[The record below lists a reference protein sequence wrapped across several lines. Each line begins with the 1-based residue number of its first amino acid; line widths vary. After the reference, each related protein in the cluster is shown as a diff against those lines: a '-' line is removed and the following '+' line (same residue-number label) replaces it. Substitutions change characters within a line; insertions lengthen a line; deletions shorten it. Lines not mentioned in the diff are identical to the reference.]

1 MLPSRITTIL
11 IALVLLLATSTG
23 IFAWLYFTK
32 PCPPCYDSGKT
43 VIVTKVVPVKDSTLK
58 PIVVK
63 VPEPWKIKPKSSFKL
78 IRNGKPE
85 PAKSAEVKVKI
96 LERNCTCDTV
106 RLTENICDD
115 IAFYS
120 DTITG
125 DSVKAVINDTLVN
138 NRIAGRSVWM
148 VNLKPSTHTTTTVV
162 LKEKW
167 KFYVGLSFTINQRF
181 MDRWG
186 VGPSALLTIPKV
198 GGISYH
204 FDARN
209 FAHTGSFFVLVR
221 LKK

>member
-43 VIVTKVVPVKDSTLK
+43 VIVTKVVPVKDTTLK

-63 VPEPWKIKPKSSFKL
+63 VPEPWGIKPKSAFKPVKH
-78 IRNGKPE
+78 GKPV
-85 PAKSAEVKVKI
+85 ALKSDTSI
-96 LERNCTCDTV
+96 RIFTRDCDTTIV
-106 RLTENICDD
+106 LPTGCNDV
-115 IAFYS
+115 AYYS

-138 NRIAGRSVWM
+138 NRIAGRSVWLA
-148 VNLKPSTHTTTTVV
+148 NLKPEVRTTTTVV
-162 LKEKW
+162 KKEKW
-167 KFYVGLSFTINQRF
+167 KFYVGASFTINQRF
-181 MDRWG
+181 MNRWG
-186 VGPSALLTIPKV
+186 VGPSALVTIPKV
-198 GGISYH
+198 GGISYT